1 MTVEPAL
8 LTSTAVL
15 AGAFIG
21 GGASLAAAVYTQW
34 HQDRLQRVARE
45 AAKRE
50 AVYADFM
57 MSASKVLVRAYLSE
71 RLEWTADEQHLIGL
85 INRMRLFAPG
95 HVIDEADKVIRTLV
109 EISLQPRVDLHELA
123 RASLTDRTAPDLL
136 LSFSLA
142 TLSDLENVTR
152 AAGRKP
158 STARLRRTWCFKLVS
173 SAFFRLRRRVF
184 RFHWPA
190 EWIRITGRSVLR

>member
-8 LTSTAVL
+8 LTSTAALV
-15 AGAFIG
+15 GALIG

-34 HQDRLQRVARE
+34 HQDRLQHAARE

-57 MSASKVLVRAYLSE
+57 MIASKVLVRAYLSE
-71 RLEWTADEQHLIGL
+71 RLTWTADEQHLIGL
-85 INRMRLFAPG
+85 INRMRLFAPVQ
-95 HVIDEADKVIRTLV
+95 VIGEADEVIRTLI
-109 EISLQPRVDLHELA
+109 EISSQPRVDLHELA

-142 TLSDLENVTR
+142 TQADLEKVTR
-152 AAGRKP
+152 ARKP
-158 STARLRRTWCFKLVS
+158 STARLRQTWCFSLVS

-184 RFHWPA
+184 RIHWPA

>member
-1 MTVEPAL
+1 MSIEPAL

-15 AGAFIG
+15 VGAFIG
-21 GGASLAAAVYTQW
+21 GGASLAAAVYTQR
-34 HQDRLQRVARE
+34 HQDRLQRAARE

-109 EISLQPRVDLHELA
+109 EISSQPRVDLHELA
-123 RASLTDRTAPDLL
+123 QASLTDRSVPDLL
-136 LSFSLA
+136 LNFSLA
-142 TLSDLENVTR
+142 ALSDLENVAR
-152 AAGRKP
+152 GASRKP
-158 STARLRRTWCFKLVS
+158 STADPRQSQCGQTPSQS
-173 SAFFRLRRRVF
+173 SHRHDLGKVAQ
-184 RFHWPA
+184 A
-190 EWIRITGRSVLR
+190 TMN

>member
-8 LTSTAVL
+8 LTSTAAL

-34 HQDRLQRVARE
+34 HQDRLQRAARE

-57 MSASKVLVRAYLSE
+57 MIASKVLVRAYLNE
-71 RLEWTADEQHLIGL
+71 RLTWTADEQHLIGL

-95 HVIDEADKVIRTLV
+95 QVIDEADEVIRTLI
-109 EISLQPRVDLHELA
+109 EISSQPRVDLHELA

-136 LSFSLA
+136 LNFSLA
-142 TLSDLENVTR
+142 SLSDLENVTS
-152 AAGRKP
+152 KP
-158 STARLRRTWCFKLVS
+158 STASLRPSGASSWCHRHFS
-173 SAFFRLRRRVF
+173 DCADRCSGSTGCRVD
-184 RFHWPA
+184 PDNG
-190 EWIRITGRSVLR
+190 T

>member
-1 MTVEPAL
+1 MTNGEPNDSR
-8 LTSTAVL
+8 TRSTFFNRGS
-15 AGAFIG
+15 AGALIG

-57 MSASKVLVRAYLSE
+57 MSATKVLVRAYLNE

-123 RASLTDRTAPDLL
+123 QASLTDRTAPDLL

-142 TLSDLENVTR
+142 SLSDLENVTR
-152 AAGRKP
+152 GAGRKP
-158 STARLRRTWCFKLVS
+158 STARLRRIWCFKLVS
-173 SAFFRLRRRVF
+173 SVRRADGCSGSTGLRS
-184 RFHWPA
+184 
-190 EWIRITGRSVLR
+190 GSG